1 MFPIMLK
8 AYALTPFGQIHYR
21 LCLPASHANSS
32 PKIPIIFL
40 HKSASSSLSMVNLMN
55 HFASLGYPCYAPDM
69 PGFGGSFDPSPADI
83 SRISLY
89 GLKWYSDLYIQVFR
103 DVGVW
108 TEKGVHLLGHHSGA
122 ALAPML
128 AFTAPEIV
136 KSVCLV
142 GAPLCNAHTRLL
154 MGNKFMVPFNTPM
167 PDGSHVSKTWDYL
180 GRMGVTSA
188 GAVPEPP
195 KECSESDLSRWQE
208 EFIDHV
214 RAWAGRMQIYGAV
227 WSCDTEKIFREMR
240 CKVMVLC
247 AKDDVLFEFLG
258 NATGLRPDDESLVV
272 GEVSGANF
280 ETLRD
285 AEGIA
290 KIWNPFIESA

>member
-1 MFPIMLK
+1 M
-8 AYALTPFGQIHYR
+8 AT
-21 LCLPASHANSS
+21 
-32 PKIPIIFL
+32 
-40 HKSASSSLSMVNLMN
+40 LMS

-69 PGFGGSFDPSPADI
+69 PGFGGSFDPSPTDI
-83 SRISLY
+83 SQISLF
-89 GLKWYSDLYIQVFR
+89 GLKWYCDLYVQVLR
-103 DVGVW
+103 DIGVW
-108 TEKGVHLLGHHSGA
+108 TGKGVHLLGHHSGA
-122 ALAPML
+122 ALAPL
-128 AFTAPEIV
+128 IAVTAPEIV

-142 GAPLCNAHTRLL
+142 GAPLCNAERRLS
-154 MGNKFMVPFNTPM
+154 MGKKFMVPFNTPV
-167 PDGSHVSKTWDYL
+167 PDGSHLSKTWDYL

-188 GAVPEPP
+188 GAGSDSLR
-195 KECSESDLSRWQE
+195 KCSEDDLNRWQE

-240 CKVMVLC
+240 CKVMALC

-258 NATGLRPDDESLVV
+258 NATTLRPDDESLVV
-272 GEVSGANF
+272 AEVSGANF

-290 KIWNPFIESA
+290 KFWKPFIEST